1 MARPPGRP
9 AGDRIAFS
17 RATGPCSAPGPSRV
31 AVDIANADGGL
42 ADEIDAARAEAVK
55 GLRAYGY
62 SWAEIGSRLG
72 ITRQAA
78 QQRWGQRREPGRA
91 THDSDRRQVTASAAP
106 CSAWTCGFRCALAG
120 QAGAPRRNTP
130 DRSGGDMAQTK
141 ARTSVKDKALY
152 KRLRN
157 LGVSVKESTRVA
169 NASAKTSRQKAGQ
182 RGGAATSFANWK
194 VPELRRRAKKAGIKG
209 RSTMNKKQ
217 LIKALR
223 SA

>member
-1 MARPPGRP
+1 
-9 AGDRIAFS
+9 
-17 RATGPCSAPGPSRV
+17 
-31 AVDIANADGGL
+31 
-42 ADEIDAARAEAVK
+42 
-55 GLRAYGY
+55 
-62 SWAEIGSRLG
+62 
-72 ITRQAA
+72 
-78 QQRWGQRREPGRA
+78 
-91 THDSDRRQVTASAAP
+91 
-106 CSAWTCGFRCALAG
+106 
-120 QAGAPRRNTP
+120 
-130 DRSGGDMAQTK
+130 MAQTK

-169 NASAKTSRQKAGQ
+169 NASAKTSRQKAGR

-223 SA
+223 TS